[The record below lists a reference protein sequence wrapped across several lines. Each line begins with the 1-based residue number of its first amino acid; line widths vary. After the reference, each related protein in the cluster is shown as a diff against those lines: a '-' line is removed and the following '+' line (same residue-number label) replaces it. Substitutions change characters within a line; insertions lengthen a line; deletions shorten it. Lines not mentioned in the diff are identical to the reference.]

1 MRAMAAEGAGLATP
15 AVVLSAAVAGG
26 VAARFLRMPTMLGYI
41 LAGTAVGLFRERLGI
56 SQEQIMPIADLG
68 VVLLLFVVGI
78 EFSLRHLGAAWKL
91 AFVAAPLQVAIS
103 LAMGYGIGRVLG
115 FEPMA
120 SAILGYAI
128 SMSSTALALKLITER
143 HDIRSPFGVS
153 TLTYAIVQDL
163 SLVLGLGLLGVMA
176 QGGGVS
182 NALRGLGLN
191 ALVIVAALLL
201 ATRVMP
207 YVLQAAA
214 RLRTRELFIL
224 VAVAICMGAAFGASL
239 VGLSVAV
246 GAFLAGLIISES
258 EYSHAVV
265 AEIIPFR
272 DLFGSVFFVSVG
284 MLLNPSYLQEGWVA
298 ILALSGTILLGK
310 AALIALLTRATG
322 QHPNVAITAGLALS
336 QIGEFSFIVAA
347 EGMRMEFISKE
358 VYDLLVSATLITM
371 VLSPLLF
378 ALEPLLS
385 RWVNSSARFSA
396 PKEEAPEHFKRHII
410 LLGLGRVGQH
420 ILEVLT
426 SCNTKVIAVD
436 VSVDRLD
443 RAKSPNVF
451 TLYGDAANPWI
462 LRQCRPEYASAA
474 IIAIPDSL
482 EARAITE
489 QLKRLNPD
497 LAILARTH
505 SYDAAR
511 ELEAAGVTSAVMPE
525 EEAAKVLARRALLRC
540 GTDPSRIE
548 AVIAASSQRWKWEE
562 DLPRV
567 QEIE

>member
-15 AVVLSAAVAGG
+15 AIVLGAAVVGG
-26 VAARFLRMPTMLGYI
+26 VAARYLRMPTMLGYI
-41 LAGTAVGLFRERLGI
+41 FAGTAVGFFRDRLGI

-78 EFSLRHLGAAWKL
+78 EFSLRSLGTAWKL
-91 AFVAAPLQVAIS
+91 AFLAAPLQVMLSI
-103 LAMGYGIGRVLG
+103 AMGYGIGRLLG
-115 FEPMA
+115 FEPSA

-163 SLVLGLGLLGVMA
+163 SLVLGLGLFTVLE

-182 NALRGLGLN
+182 VALRGLGTN
-191 ALVIVAALLL
+191 ALVILAALLL

-207 YVLQAAA
+207 LVLKSAA
-214 RLRTRELFIL
+214 RMRSRELFIL

-284 MLLNPSYLQEGWVA
+284 MLLNPTYLQEGWVA

-310 AALIALLTRATG
+310 AILIGLLTRATG
-322 QHPNVAITAGLALS
+322 QHPHVAITAGLALS

-347 EGMRMEFISKE
+347 EAMRMEFISKE
-358 VYDLLVSATLITM
+358 VYDLLVSTTLVTM

-378 ALEPLLS
+378 RMEPLFSKWLAPA
-385 RWVNSSARFSA
+385 ARFTA
-396 PKEEAPEHFKRHII
+396 PKEEAPARFKRHVI

-436 VSVDRLD
+436 VSVDRLN

-451 TLYGDAANPWI
+451 TVFGDASNPWI
-462 LRQCRPEYASAA
+462 LRQCRPEYATTA
-474 IIAIPDSL
+474 IIAIPDAL

-489 QLKRLNPD
+489 QLKRINPD
-497 LAILARTH
+497 LTILARTH
-505 SYDAAR
+505 SYEAAR
-511 ELEAAGVTSAVMPE
+511 DLEAAGVTSAVMAE
-525 EEAAKVLARRALLRC
+525 EEAAKVLARRALFYC
-540 GTDPSRIE
+540 GADPSRIE
-548 AVIAASSQRWKWEE
+548 SVIAASSQRWKWEGDAPQVE
-562 DLPRV
+562 
-567 QEIE
+567 EIE